1 MRLERR
7 VHGMIPLGSTDR
19 AAPPRLRD
27 RRCPGAAVA
36 ALLALLAASEARAD
50 EVIYVDRSSPATS
63 DLGPG
68 TPDSPYST
76 ISAAIRDHRG
86 PGVTIVV
93 RPGVYREFLEVH
105 GSGAPGSPFVLRAD
119 GPGVVLDGADDF
131 SSPVLWQVASG
142 DVWAARSVDW
152 APKQVFADGARL
164 QASTAPPFTL
174 PAGTFRYVA
183 RIGLFVNA
191 G

>member
-1 MRLERR
+1 
-7 VHGMIPLGSTDR
+7 
-19 AAPPRLRD
+19 
-27 RRCPGAAVA
+27 
-36 ALLALLAASEARAD
+36 
-50 EVIYVDRSSPATS
+50 
-63 DLGPG
+63 
-68 TPDSPYST
+68 
-76 ISAAIRDHRG
+76 
-86 PGVTIVV
+86 
-93 RPGVYREFLEVH
+93 
-105 GSGAPGSPFVLRAD
+105 PGSPFVLRAD

-174 PAGTFRYVA
+174 PAGCFRYVP

-191 G
+191 GPGGPAAHGVLVGHRAHGFDLDGHSDVRIEGFTVLRSEDRGIRLPATSDRD